1 VQTGIRVA
9 ARVEE
14 ENMSMV
20 ATPQLGV
27 DRRRRAVALATAVVL
42 GVALVAS
49 GCSGSESADSSTTTA
64 PANAT
69 TSNPYGDA
77 PAIDPPAP
85 DEVVL
90 TVTGP
95 AGTAEYTL
103 EQLRQRATTKLTVDE
118 PFVKQRIEFAGVPMA
133 ELLQAAGLTGDQQVN
148 TIALNNYKYA
158 APASV
163 FTASNGM
170 LAVTQA
176 GGDIP
181 IAQGGPIRIVF
192 PDGTPGSSNLDAWN
206 WSLDRIEPA

>member
-1 VQTGIRVA
+1 MGPMTTDARADRRTGRRRHRVA
-9 ARVEE
+9 
-14 ENMSMV
+14 S
-20 ATPQLGV
+20 L
-27 DRRRRAVALATAVVL
+27 
-42 GVALVAS
+42 VALVVGAVLTVA
-49 GCSGSESADSSTTTA
+49 GCGGSESADSSTTA
-64 PANAT
+64 PTNAT
-69 TSNPYGDA
+69 TTSPYGDA

-118 PFVKQRIEFAGVPMA
+118 PFVKQRIEFGGVPMA

-192 PDGTPGSSNLDAWN
+192 PDGTPGSSNLEAWN
-206 WSLDRIEPA
+206 WSLQRIEPA